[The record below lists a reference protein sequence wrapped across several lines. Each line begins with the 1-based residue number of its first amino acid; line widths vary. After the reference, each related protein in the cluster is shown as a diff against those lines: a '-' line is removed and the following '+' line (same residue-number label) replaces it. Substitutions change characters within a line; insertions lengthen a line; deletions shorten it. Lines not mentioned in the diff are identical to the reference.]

1 MATYYQK
8 IIKDSTLTDLSVTA
22 IEGTSDSDYY
32 DNIIT
37 LDEKSSFVKGD
48 IYYLKGNNIKEKES
62 DNSVNPIF
70 LTIYLS
76 SQALRD
82 KQDSSYWQ
90 QIGSYTLLNNQ
101 PSTFD
106 LVFIPEENDFNE
118 ILFHIK
124 RINNIDGN
132 INIDDNKTP
141 RGRILNISSE
151 NVSCKK
157 YDSNETIETSIS
169 RLGIQGKNES
179 FFVLNNEEPLRIGK
193 NGIFELNTADFDGYS
208 LTSVKILNTDS
219 SNKFIIDY
227 QS

>member
-8 IIKDSTLTDLSVTA
+8 IIKDSTLADLSIIAT
-22 IEGTSDSDYY
+22 EGISDSDYY

-37 LDEKSSFVKGD
+37 LDENSSFTKGD
-48 IYYLKGNNIKEKES
+48 IYYLKGNNIKEEEN
-62 DNSVNPIF
+62 DNSTQPIF

-76 SQALRD
+76 SKTLRD

-90 QIGSYTLLNNQ
+90 EIGSYTLSNNQ
-101 PSTFD
+101 SCTFD

-124 RINNIDGN
+124 RFNNIDGN
-132 INIDDNKTP
+132 INIDDNGIP

-151 NVSCKK
+151 NIDCKK
-157 YDSNETIETSIS
+157 YSSNETIEASIS
-169 RLGIQGKNES
+169 RLGIQGKSGS
-179 FFVLNNEEPLRIGK
+179 FFILNNEEPLRIGK

-208 LTSVKILNTDS
+208 LTSVKVLNIDS